1 MNVSSTNGEEQIKK
15 AHKLISCND
24 YEDLTNKYME
34 NILIHDNSSKDI
46 LKYYLVVIFRYWKS

>member
-1 MNVSSTNGEEQIKK
+1 MKK

-46 LKYYLVVIFRYWKS
+46 LKYYLVVIFRYWKSWWGQV

>member
-1 MNVSSTNGEEQIKK
+1 MKK

-24 YEDLTNKYME
+24 YEDFTNKYME

-46 LKYYLVVIFRYWKS
+46 LKYILSCSFF

>member
-1 MNVSSTNGEEQIKK
+1 MKK